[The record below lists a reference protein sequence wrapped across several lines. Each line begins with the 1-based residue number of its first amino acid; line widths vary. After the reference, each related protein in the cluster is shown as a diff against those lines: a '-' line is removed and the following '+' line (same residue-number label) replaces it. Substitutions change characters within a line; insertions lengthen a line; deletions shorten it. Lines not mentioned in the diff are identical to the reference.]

1 MDEFKLKAMISQE
14 IDNSLGYYGGKLTE
28 QRRKFLEYYLG
39 EPYGNEVEGRSQV
52 TSQDTLEVVESVL
65 PSLMRIFTAGESIVE
80 FTPVGP
86 EDVET
91 AEQATDYCNHI
102 LMKDNPG
109 FMTLHTWFKDALIQ
123 KNGFIKVFW
132 NEAIE
137 EKKETYENLTEIE
150 YQSLLAN
157 DDVELISKTENIIE
171 EEIMDEMGN
180 PQLSQQIFYDCEV
193 KRKKTVGKVQI
204 ENVPPE
210 EMLISREAKDL
221 QTADFIAHRV
231 TKTRSQ
237 LVREGFDRDVIMSL
251 PAFDEQVYNEEK
263 TSRRIYDDQ
272 APYEQSNADPTMEEV
287 MVTECYMRVD
297 SDDDGVAEL
306 RKITVAGQ
314 GYEILDNEEIDHVPF
329 ATLTPIPM
337 PHRFFGLALTDL
349 TADLQL
355 IKTTVLRQTLDNMY
369 LQNNARTIV
378 TDGQVNLDDLLT
390 SRPGGIVR
398 VKSPNAVQPFPTPNF
413 LNQGL
418 GMMEKV
424 DQIKEQRTGVSRTQ
438 MGADPDLI
446 QKSHTTAASTRA
458 LMNAATQR
466 IEMIARVF
474 AETGVRDM
482 FKLIYANVVKYQDA
496 ARIVRLR
503 GKYIPVDP
511 RSWVSNM
518 DLTITVGLGNA
529 DPEQRY
535 AALAQILAIQEKLI
549 QAGGMGTLVDQ
560 NKIYN
565 TIAKIVE
572 VAGYKSP
579 EQFFINPANVPP
591 RPPQPKQQSNPLV
604 GVAMQELEL
613 ERQKAQADIQ
623 LQQQKLEA
631 DIALKREKIMADI
644 EREKIKNEGDIQEA
658 LIKRGMR

>member
-1 MDEFKLKAMISQE
+1 
-14 IDNSLGYYGGKLTE
+14 
-28 QRRKFLEYYLG
+28 
-39 EPYGNEVEGRSQV
+39 
-52 TSQDTLEVVESVL
+52 
-65 PSLMRIFTAGESIVE
+65 
-80 FTPVGP
+80 
-86 EDVET
+86 
-91 AEQATDYCNHI
+91 
-102 LMKDNPG
+102 
-109 FMTLHTWFKDALIQ
+109 
-123 KNGFIKVFW
+123 
-132 NEAIE
+132 
-137 EKKETYENLTEIE
+137 
-150 YQSLLAN
+150 
-157 DDVELISKTENIIE
+157 
-171 EEIMDEMGN
+171 
-180 PQLSQQIFYDCEV
+180 
-193 KRKKTVGKVQI
+193 
-204 ENVPPE
+204 
-210 EMLISREAKDL
+210 
-221 QTADFIAHRV
+221 
-231 TKTRSQ
+231 
-237 LVREGFDRDVIMSL
+237 
-251 PAFDEQVYNEEK
+251 
-263 TSRRIYDDQ
+263 
-272 APYEQSNADPTMEEV
+272 
-287 MVTECYMRVD
+287 
-297 SDDDGVAEL
+297 
-306 RKITVAGQ
+306 
-314 GYEILDNEEIDHVPF
+314 
-329 ATLTPIPM
+329 M
-337 PHRFFGLALTDL
+337 PHRFFGLSLTDL

-418 GMMEKV
+418 SMMEKV

-474 AETGVRDM
+474 AETGVKDM

-518 DLTITVGLGNA
+518 DLTISVGLGNA

-565 TIAKIVE
+565 TISKIVE

-591 RPPQPKQQSNPLV
+591 KPPQPPESKNPLV

-613 ERQKAQADIQ
+613 ERQKAMADIQ

-631 DIALKREKIMADI
+631 DIALKREKIMADL
-644 EREKIKNEGDIQEA
+644 EKEKIKNEGDIQEA

>member
-1 MDEFKLKAMISQE
+1 
-14 IDNSLGYYGGKLTE
+14 
-28 QRRKFLEYYLG
+28 
-39 EPYGNEVEGRSQV
+39 
-52 TSQDTLEVVESVL
+52 
-65 PSLMRIFTAGESIVE
+65 
-80 FTPVGP
+80 
-86 EDVET
+86 
-91 AEQATDYCNHI
+91 
-102 LMKDNPG
+102 
-109 FMTLHTWFKDALIQ
+109 
-123 KNGFIKVFW
+123 
-132 NEAIE
+132 
-137 EKKETYENLTEIE
+137 
-150 YQSLLAN
+150 
-157 DDVELISKTENIIE
+157 
-171 EEIMDEMGN
+171 
-180 PQLSQQIFYDCEV
+180 
-193 KRKKTVGKVQI
+193 
-204 ENVPPE
+204 
-210 EMLISREAKDL
+210 
-221 QTADFIAHRV
+221 
-231 TKTRSQ
+231 
-237 LVREGFDRDVIMSL
+237 
-251 PAFDEQVYNEEK
+251 
-263 TSRRIYDDQ
+263 
-272 APYEQSNADPTMEEV
+272 MEEV

-337 PHRFFGLALTDL
+337 PHRFFGLAITDL

-418 GMMEKV
+418 SMMEKV

-474 AETGVRDM
+474 AETGVKDM

-496 ARIVRLR
+496 ERIVRLR

-511 RSWVSNM
+511 RSWVSYM
-518 DLTITVGLGNA
+518 DLTINVGLGNA

-549 QAGGMGTLVDQ
+549 QGGGMGTLVDA

-565 TIAKIVE
+565 TISKIVE

-591 RPPQPKQQSNPLV
+591 QPPKQQEQNPLI
-604 GVAMQELEL
+604 GVALQELEL
-613 ERQKAQADIQ
+613 NRQKAMADIQ

-631 DIALKREKIMADI
+631 DIAIQKQKILADI
-644 EREKIKNEGDIQEA
+644 EKQKIKNEGDIQEA